1 MTGLRMARHT
11 VTGKSALI
19 VTTGTIKTNKKTA
32 RSHRI
37 HVNGL
42 FFVRWDIGW
51 LGDYQMLLWM

>member
-1 MTGLRMARHT
+1 MTGLRMAGHT

-32 RSHRI
+32 RLHRI

-42 FFVRWDIGW
+42 FFVCWNIGW
-51 LGDYQMLLWM
+51 LSGHQMLLWM